1 VYNAAVARG
10 LKSGDLLQLFLL
22 IHVHISFILKIIH
35 SKNVVFDYF
44 NVVLPNFQRNFVCL
58 VVLCLLWLTQKHQP
72 QRHHNLL
79 VVRDHS
85 FTSDQASR
93 RHCARTG
100 AARTR
105 GEGEYRGGE
114 GWGNG
119 KRIEWL

>member
-1 VYNAAVARG
+1 M
-10 LKSGDLLQLFLL
+10 LFLIILTLFCL
-22 IHVHISFILKIIH
+22 IFSVISF
-35 SKNVVFDYF
+35 
-44 NVVLPNFQRNFVCL
+44 CL